1 MSAVPKGVWTNR
13 LTSFFVKIHEW
24 KKLKKNCKARNA
36 VIRRLVE
43 AGAEGENEMKID
55 SATRAT

>member
-24 KKLKKNCKARNA
+24 KEIEKELQ
-36 VIRRLVE
+36 
-43 AGAEGENEMKID
+43 GA
-55 SATRAT
+55 